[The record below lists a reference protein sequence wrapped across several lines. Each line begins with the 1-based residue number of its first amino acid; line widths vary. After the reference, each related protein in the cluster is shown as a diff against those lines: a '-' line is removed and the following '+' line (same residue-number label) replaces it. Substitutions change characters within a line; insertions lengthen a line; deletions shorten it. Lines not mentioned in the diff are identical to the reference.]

1 MVEKNFKNKSHKRTR
16 SKYSLKSSKHS
27 FIDKLSKKTNKYID
41 KFESKKNKM
50 KNKMKN
56 KKSKNKSKNIRL
68 KSKKSKSKKS
78 KSKKSKSKKSKKSNM
93 KGGGSFVV
101 KGMNIQPEGNYSGL
115 TIPDMIASFSDKF
128 KC

>member
-50 KNKMKN
+50 KK
-56 KKSKNKSKNIRL
+56 KKSKNKSKNTRL
-68 KSKKSKSKKS
+68 KSKKSKKP
-78 KSKKSKSKKSKKSNM
+78 KSKKPKSKKSKKSNM